1 MFSFSKELR
10 KEDMKSKNFLFF
22 IGFRFQPIDK
32 ELVYYFLLR
41 KINGDSINQD
51 RKIKDINIFDLYI
64 NFKIVCMYVYINF
77 NRMHAYD
84 LY

>member
-1 MFSFSKELR
+1 
-10 KEDMKSKNFLFF
+10 MKSKNVLFF

-32 ELVYYFLLR
+32 ELVYYFLLQ

-51 RKIKDINIFDLYI
+51 RKIKDINIYKYELIKLYS
-64 NFKIVCMYVYINF
+64 MYKFQDCVYVRIYKFF